1 MEHEVF
7 VPVEAQRLRE
17 VLDDPARVARAVPGL
32 QHDAGAEPV
41 TGRLKVRIGG
51 SSITYRGSVR
61 VSAQDDGVYAVEG
74 EASESRGD
82 GTVRLS
88 LRLTPRPADAGTALV
103 VTGTATADGRV
114 TDLPQDA
121 VTSAVTRLLNRFAE
135 NLATAAEEP
144 APPDSPEQLTA
155 GDAAENTP
163 GPPEPPEQLAVGGAE
178 DAQGL
183 RESPEQLGA
192 GDAAEDAQGPQESP
206 EQLTAGDAA
215 ENTPGP
221 PEPPEQLAVGG
232 AEDAPGLRESP
243 ERLAAG
249 DAAEDAPG
257 PPESP
262 EQLAVGDFEPGA
274 TTDFETTPD
283 AEDAPPP
290 PPQQPSD
297 TVPDTPSKPATA
309 SGPSAEGGPAAGTTP
324 APEGAS
330 GPGTEPGPD
339 AVSGPEGDASPGT
352 EPASDTTP
360 APEGDGQGGESAP
373 DAVPGPGAGTGPE
386 PASPRDAESAPE
398 PEASGTGPVPPTP
411 EPLDAEFG
419 GGIDGRPLPGDDDD
433 DSLAEAAHAR
443 RTMIG
448 RSAEEVD
455 HAPPRGRYAPVP
467 APQTVASSAP
477 LRWAAPAAALAVA
490 SAVVAIRALRRRR

>member
-7 VPVEAQRLRE
+7 VPVEVQRLRE

-135 NLATAAEEP
+135 NLATAAEESS
-144 APPDSPEQLTA
+144 PP
-155 GDAAENTP
+155 
-163 GPPEPPEQLAVGGAE
+163 
-178 DAQGL
+178 
-183 RESPEQLGA
+183 
-192 GDAAEDAQGPQESP
+192 ESP

-215 ENTPGP
+215 EDRQGP
-221 PEPPEQLAVGG
+221 RESPEQLAAGNE
-232 AEDAPGLRESP
+232 AENT
-243 ERLAAG
+243 
-249 DAAEDAPG
+249 PG

-297 TVPDTPSKPATA
+297 TVPDTPSEPATA
-309 SGPSAEGGPAAGTTP
+309 SGPSAEGGPAASTAP
-324 APEGAS
+324 APEGDS
-330 GPGTEPGPD
+330 GPGTE
-339 AVSGPEGDASPGT
+339 
-352 EPASDTTP
+352 
-360 APEGDGQGGESAP
+360 QGP

>member
-135 NLATAAEEP
+135 NLATAAEES
-144 APPDSPEQLTA
+144 APP
-155 GDAAENTP
+155 
-163 GPPEPPEQLAVGGAE
+163 
-178 DAQGL
+178 
-183 RESPEQLGA
+183 
-192 GDAAEDAQGPQESP
+192 ESP

-215 ENTPGP
+215 EDRQGP
-221 PEPPEQLAVGG
+221 RESPEQLAAGNE
-232 AEDAPGLRESP
+232 AENT
-243 ERLAAG
+243 
-249 DAAEDAPG
+249 PG

-297 TVPDTPSKPATA
+297 TVPDTPSEPATA
-309 SGPSAEGGPAAGTTP
+309 SGPSAEGGPAAGTAP
-324 APEGAS
+324 APEGDS

-386 PASPRDAESAPE
+386 PASPRDADSAPE

-419 GGIDGRPLPGDDDD
+419 CGIDGRPLPGDDDD

>member
-1 MEHEVF
+1 MRYGVAWVGSALMEHEVF

-114 TDLPQDA
+114 TDLPQEA

-135 NLATAAEEP
+135 NLAAAAEEKA
-144 APPDSPEQLTA
+144 APPGSPEQ
-155 GDAAENTP
+155 
-163 GPPEPPEQLAVGGAE
+163 V
-178 DAQGL
+178 
-183 RESPEQLGA
+183 
-192 GDAAEDAQGPQESP
+192 
-206 EQLTAGDAA
+206 
-215 ENTPGP
+215 
-221 PEPPEQLAVGG
+221 
-232 AEDAPGLRESP
+232 
-243 ERLAAG
+243 AAG
-249 DAAEDAPG
+249 DAEEAV

-262 EQLAVGDFEPGA
+262 EQLAAGDAEDAVPPESPEQLAAGDFEPGA

-283 AEDAPPP
+283 AEDTPPP

-297 TVPDTPSKPATA
+297 AAPDEQSGPATA
-309 SGPSAEGGPAAGTTP
+309 PEPPSP
-324 APEGAS
+324 S
-330 GPGTEPGPD
+330 D
-339 AVSGPEGDASPGT
+339 A
-352 EPASDTTP
+352 
-360 APEGDGQGGESAP
+360 
-373 DAVPGPGAGTGPE
+373 GPE
-386 PASPRDAESAPE
+386 PASPSDAGPE
-398 PEASGTGPVPPTP
+398 PASPSDAGPVPSTP
-411 EPLDAEFG
+411 EPLDADLSDD
-419 GGIDGRPLPGDDDD
+419 IDGRPLPGDDED

-490 SAVVAIRALRRRR
+490 SAVVA